1 MPKQVYSKSLGRMV
15 WVDDDGNP
23 INPASDPMGV
33 NPGLGSLPGR
43 ALARERDLASR
54 LPDAQLA
61 GFRGPSVVDP
71 RTMRGARPEEPEP
84 KPVPT
89 YRPLAGAK
97 QNSRGNARVVD
108 LAATA
113 GFLASVDVGSIIETP
128 RNCGDDAED
137 IRVICS
143 FDVLKP
149 TTGSAPGFI
158 PSNTFAVFGTLEF
171 GIGGASFSAEFDWL
185 AGTSFAIPASF
196 VRVKADI
203 EYFTFKD
210 AQIALSAALAYG
222 GSVAGNFSPLRKTL
236 YLGPIASQGGATPL
250 ADLPAF
256 ASAVTLSTNT
266 IPPNLELVFN
276 GNAKTVRYKFT
287 NETNVANQRDG
298 QFPIPGWATRFQV
311 INRDPAPAT
320 FAFDVSAIFSLA
332 L

>member
-1 MPKQVYSKSLGRMV
+1 MRQVYNKATGKFI
-15 WVDDDGNP
+15 WVNDDGSPFTGSN
-23 INPASDPMGV
+23 DPMGV

-43 ALARERDLASR
+43 AAAREMDLLSR

-61 GFRGPSVVDP
+61 GYRGPSVTDT
-71 RTMRGARPEEPEP
+71 RTMRGARPEEPD
-84 KPVPT
+84 PVPPHT

-97 QNSRGNARVVD
+97 QNSRGSSRVVD
-108 LAATA
+108 LPDTA
-113 GFLASVDVGSIIETP
+113 GFLGSVTVGSIVETP
-128 RNCGDDAED
+128 RSCGDDAED
-137 IRVICS
+137 IRIVCS

-203 EYFTFKD
+203 EYFTYRD
-210 AQIALSAALAYG
+210 AQIALTAALAYG
-222 GSVAGNFSPLRKTL
+222 SSSGGNFSPLRKTV
-236 YLGPIASQGGATPL
+236 YLGPIASQGGSSPL
-250 ADLPAF
+250 TDLPAF
-256 ASAVTLSTNT
+256 ASAMTLATDT
-266 IPPNLELVFN
+266 IPPNLEVAFN
-276 GNAKTVRYKFT
+276 GNGKTVRYKFT

-298 QFPIPGWATRFQV
+298 QFPVPGWATRFQV
-311 INRDPAPAT
+311 FNRNPAPAT
-320 FAFDVSAIFSLA
+320 PAFDVTAIFSLA